1 MSVILILALIVAGVV
16 IWLVPAI
23 AAQAVRAAMS
33 RIEVQRGRSI
43 DQDVV
48 EARLTRIEEAIDA
61 MALQIERL
69 TEQQRALLAP
79 LGGTASGQG
88 QLPAEPGGVA
98 ERTSRSRE
106 GPVMPAANPANASS
120 GASAQ

>member
-1 MSVILILALIVAGVV
+1 VILIIALLVAGVV

-23 AAQAVRAAMS
+23 AVQAVRAAMS

-61 MALQIERL
+61 MALQLERL

-79 LGGTASGQG
+79 PGDDRPGPGR
-88 QLPAEPGGVA
+88 LPGE
-98 ERTSRSRE
+98 
-106 GPVMPAANPANASS
+106 
-120 GASAQ
+120 